1 MQQSGLIPIA
11 EGNQPELFSSDSY
24 EAGEEL
30 VKTLDHS
37 PGDDS
42 PGNGTGKIPDSD
54 RRTGRTLERRRGL
67 VQNILKR
74 SAAGLSQRDL
84 SELYGVSRQSIRM
97 LLARAE
103 ERGEMEPLRRR
114 VAGKLLTTAE
124 LASEEM
130 LRRLEEEPGKIP
142 YKDLS
147 ISIGISTQNANLL
160 TGSATSITT
169 KVVVDQTA
177 LQARLEE
184 LKKEAIDV

>member
-11 EGNQPELFSSDSY
+11 DDNQPELFSCDDF

-30 VKTLDHS
+30 VKTLDSS

-42 PGNGTGKIPDSD
+42 PGNATGKIPDAE
-54 RRTGRTLERRRGL
+54 RRTGRTLERRRAM
-67 VQNILKR
+67 VQNILQR

-84 SELYGVSRQSIRM
+84 SDLYGVSRQSIRM

-114 VAGKLLTTAE
+114 LSGKLLTSAE
-124 LASEEM
+124 LASEEI
-130 LRRLEEEPGKIP
+130 LRRLEHEPEKIP

-147 ISIGISTQNANLL
+147 IHIGISTQNANLL

-177 LQARLEE
+177 LAARLEE